1 MIHRDLKPS
10 NVMVGSFGEVQVMDW
25 GLAKV
30 LPRGGVG
37 RRRRGRQAERDE
49 TVIATARSG
58 SDADLSQAGCVLGT
72 PAYMAPEQARGEID
86 RVDERADV
94 FALGSILCE
103 ILTGEPAFSGEA
115 PPRSSARRRGAT
127 WPTPFARLEGCGAEP
142 ELIGLAKH
150 CLASD
155 RDDRPWSARAVVD
168 AITAHLA
175 GVQERLRRAELAR
188 VAADARAVAERTRRR
203 LTLALAAS
211 IIGTIVSGGGGWFW
225 IDASGASVR
234 LGSTWPCARRN
245 CCTGRPSR
253 PATIGIDGSL
263 PGVR

>member
-1 MIHRDLKPS
+1 
-10 NVMVGSFGEVQVMDW
+10 
-25 GLAKV
+25 
-30 LPRGGVG
+30 
-37 RRRRGRQAERDE
+37 
-49 TVIATARSG
+49 
-58 SDADLSQAGCVLGT
+58 
-72 PAYMAPEQARGEID
+72 MAA
-86 RVDERADV
+86 
-94 FALGSILCE
+94 
-103 ILTGEPAFSGEA
+103 AFE
-115 PPRSSARRRGAT
+115 
-127 WPTPFARLEGCGAEP
+127 RLEGCGAEP

-225 IDASGASVR
+225 IERQRRERATRVDLALREAQLLHGQAQQTGDDRDRWIAAGSAVNVVEGLRSDARDKA
-234 LGSTWPCARRN
+234 
-245 CCTGRPSR
+245 TG
-253 PATIGIDGSL
+253 ATITDIVPRGDRGGCRS
-263 PGVR
+263 